1 MASQG
6 SKNFFTIE
14 EVSQLTGFEIEELE
28 ARIEKGALKGRR
40 VGRVFVST
48 QNEVLDFLEGEGFRR
63 EASAPQNW
71 FANFFDRIT
80 ATPNRR
86 MSAALA
92 LSVIMN
98 FILFAIIGPYFE
110 VGNRLETFRKSR
122 HLVFSLELTTSPP
135 GLAEEPLRGENGSAE
150 KANPSPP
157 RVEKPERGFRPEET
171 RERSQATA
179 SVAKAPES
187 NPQQIVPAKMSEPE
201 ANSVAPAEST
211 ASRSQAEPAWSPQP
225 SNATG
230 EAAADAGKLRGEP
243 NGVLGS
249 GIAGAQPGP
258 YRPGSGVMPP
268 RLIHKV
274 PPHYPKAARAAVIQG
289 AVELEITIKADGT
302 VGNIKVLQVPRKEMG
317 FEEAAINAVRQWKF
331 LPGAF
336 MGISVEV
343 IAEVAVNFKI
353 EN

>member
-6 SKNFFTIE
+6 SENFFTLQE
-14 EVSQLTGFEIEELE
+14 LRQLTGLSLEELQ
-28 ARIEKGALKGRR
+28 ARMEKGTLKGRR
-40 VGRVFVST
+40 LRRTFVST
-48 QNEVLDFLEGEGFRR
+48 QNEVLDFLDREGFRR
-63 EASAPQNW
+63 EAVAPQNW
-71 FANFFDRIT
+71 FADFFDRIT

-86 MSAALA
+86 LSAALA

-98 FILFAIIGPYFE
+98 VVLFAILGPCFD
-110 VGNRLETFRKSR
+110 VGNRLETFQKSR
-122 HLVFSLELTTSPP
+122 HLVFSLELTTSLP
-135 GLAEEPLRGENGSAE
+135 GLAEEPLRGENGSVE
-150 KANPSPP
+150 KANRAPP
-157 RVEKPERGFRPEET
+157 RVEKPEET
-171 RERSQATA
+171 RESSQATA
-179 SVAKAPES
+179 PVAKALEP
-187 NPQQIVPAKMSEPE
+187 NPQQIVPAKTSEPE

-211 ASRSQAEPAWSPQP
+211 ASRLQGVQASSAQP
-225 SNATG
+225 SNAG
-230 EAAADAGKLRGEP
+230 SEIAADAGKLRGEP

-274 PPHYPKAARAAVIQG
+274 PPHYPEAARAAGIQG
-289 AVELEITIKADGT
+289 AVELEIIVKADGS
-302 VGNIKVLQVPRKEMG
+302 VGNIKVLRVPRKEMG

-331 LPGAF
+331 LPGAY
-336 MGISVEV
+336 MGTPVEV